1 MGIRDSY
8 KNGVFSWVDLMTSD
22 QDAAKQF
29 YAELFAWS
37 FQDMPV
43 DDGSTY
49 SMAFKGDR
57 SVAAVF
63 ARPDDMQ
70 QIPPHWNSYI
80 TVTDLEA
87 TVQRWQDHGGTV
99 VMPICDIMDSGR
111 MAMVKD
117 PTDGIV
123 GLWQAKEF
131 FGAGL
136 VNEVNTFC
144 WTELQT
150 RGADKAAEFYQAVFG
165 WELEVDEKPPHYIT
179 ASVQG
184 RMNCGMFD
192 MDKAKLPAEIPSS
205 WAVYFNVADL
215 DKSLA
220 AVNRLGGKVL
230 MDPIDIE
237 PGRFTT
243 VMDPQ
248 GATLALMQVNDPDD

>member
-8 KNGVFSWVDLMTSD
+8 KNGVFSWVDLITSD
-22 QDAAKQF
+22 QEAAKQF
-29 YAELFAWS
+29 YTELFAWT

-57 SVAAVF
+57 SVAALF

-80 TVTDLEA
+80 AVNDLDA
-87 TVQRWQDHGGTV
+87 TVHSWQEHGGTV
-99 VMPICDIMDSGR
+99 VMPMCDIMDSGR

-150 RGADKAAEFYQAVFG
+150 RGADKAAEFYQSVFG
-165 WELEVDEKPPHYIT
+165 WELEVDEKPPNYIT
-179 ASVQG
+179 ASVKG

-215 DKSLA
+215 DEALA
-220 AVNRLGGKVL
+220 VVNRLGGKVL
-230 MDPIDIE
+230 MDPMDIE

-248 GATLALMQVNDPDD
+248 GAKMALMQVNDPDD

>member
-8 KNGVFSWVDLMTSD
+8 EHGVFSWVDLMTSD
-22 QDAAKQF
+22 QEAAKQF
-29 YAELFAWS
+29 YTELFSWK

-43 DDGSTY
+43 DTGGVY

-57 SVAAVF
+57 TVAALF
-63 ARPDDMQ
+63 AKPDDMQ
-70 QIPPHWNSYI
+70 QVPSHWSSYI
-80 TVTDLEA
+80 TVKDLEA
-87 TVQRWQDHGGTV
+87 TVQSWQDHGGTV
-99 VMPICDIMDSGR
+99 VMPSCDIMDSGR

-123 GLWQAKEF
+123 GLWQAKDF
-131 FGAGL
+131 WGAGL

-150 RGADKAAEFYQAVFG
+150 RGAAKAAEFYKAIFG
-165 WELEVDEKPPHYIT
+165 WEIEVDEKPPHYIT
-179 ASVQG
+179 GSVKG
-184 RMNCGMFD
+184 HMNCGMFD
-192 MDKAKLPAEIPSS
+192 MDKANLPAEIPSN

-215 DKSLA
+215 DESLA
-220 AVNRLGGKVL
+220 VVNRLGGKVL

-243 VMDPQ
+243 IMDPQ
-248 GATLALMQVNDPDD
+248 GATIALMQVNEPDD